1 MNRARPI
8 SYLAVALAAVVVAT
22 GCGGGSTDA
31 VAVRLGGH
39 DITKTTVV
47 HWMAVMA
54 PDHIVPDPPRYSACI
69 AHQEERQPQAILA
82 VVREECSD
90 LYRQM
95 RKEALDYL
103 IALQWRSELARD
115 LGLRPSKLEA
125 TDANFAPQA
134 ESESAR
140 LQRAVTSRAPQ
151 VTSAQIADYY
161 KTHARRYRHPE
172 RRYIEIVEGL
182 PSKAAASRAMSKV
195 APGAALASPV
205 LRESVDKTPVAD
217 TRRWKRSLDRTIFAA
232 KPHVLVGPHLFLRRW
247 YFLRVNRVVPEV
259 VEPLQGVRGAIGQQ
273 LADEYRRHMLVASIR
288 AWRQKWISRTDCRP
302 GYIVQKCRQY
312 TGERAEEEPFVFN

>member
-1 MNRARPI
+1 MKRVRPI
-8 SYLAVALAAVVVAT
+8 SCLLAALAAAASAI
-22 GCGGGSTDA
+22 GCGGSTTDG
-31 VAVRLGGH
+31 VAVRVGGQVV
-39 DITKTTVV
+39 TKTTVV

-54 PDHIVPDPPRYSACI
+54 PDHIVPDPPHYRACI
-69 AHQEERQPQAILA
+69 AYQEERQPQAILA

-103 IALQWRSELARD
+103 IALQWRTELASE

-140 LQRAVTSRAPQ
+140 LRQAVTSRAPQ

-161 KTHARRYRHPE
+161 KQHARRYRHPQ

-205 LRESVDKTPVAD
+205 LRESVDKTPVAE
-217 TRRWKRSLDRTIFAA
+217 TPSWKRSLDRTIFAA
-232 KPHVLVGPHLFLRRW
+232 KRHVLVGPHLFLRRW
-247 YFLRVNRVVPEV
+247 YFLRVNHVVPEV
-259 VEPLQGVRGAIGQQ
+259 VESLQGVRGAIAQQ
-273 LADEYRRHMLVASIR
+273 LADEHRRHTLAASIK
-288 AWRQKWISRTDCRP
+288 AWRQTWRSRTDCRP
-302 GYIVQKCRQY
+302 GYVVQKCRQY
-312 TGERAEEEPFVFN
+312 AGEKAEEEPFVFN